1 MESIAAPSY
10 LTAEEYLVLERKATT
25 KSEYLN
31 GRVYAMVGA
40 SREHNLIA
48 VNTASELHVQL
59 RERPCETYINDM
71 RVKVDPAGLYTYP
84 DVVVV
89 CEEPRF
95 EDDDLDTLLNP
106 TVLIEILSP
115 STEAYDRG
123 EKFAHYRQL
132 ESLREY
138 LLVAQNRGCV
148 ERYCRQGTQWLLTEF
163 SALDD
168 EFDLVS
174 IGCQLSLYAI
184 YAKVEFPVRE
194 VPRSQRTS

>member
-10 LTAEEYLVLERKATT
+10 LTPAEYLVLERKATT

-40 SREHNLIA
+40 SRAHNLIA
-48 VNTASELHVQL
+48 VNMASELHGQL

-123 EKFAHYRQL
+123 EKFAYYRQL

-138 LLVAQNRGCV
+138 LLIAQNRVCV
-148 ERYCRQGTQWLLTEF
+148 ERYFRQEAQWLLTEF

-174 IGCQLSLYAI
+174 IGCQLSLRTI
-184 YAKVEFPVRE
+184 YAKIEFPAGE
-194 VPRSQRTS
+194 GPRSQKTS

>member
-1 MESIAAPSY
+1 MESVAAPSY
-10 LTAEEYLVLERKATT
+10 LTPAEYLVLERKATT

-31 GRVYAMVGA
+31 GRAYAMVGA

-48 VNTASELHVQL
+48 INMASELHVQL

-89 CEEPRF
+89 CGEPRF
-95 EDDDLDTLLNP
+95 EDTDLDTLLNP
-106 TVLIEILSP
+106 TVLIEVLSP
-115 STEAYDRG
+115 ATEAYDRG

-132 ESLREY
+132 KSLQEY
-138 LLVAQNRGCV
+138 LLVAQNRMCV
-148 ERYCRQGTQWLLTEF
+148 EHYFRQGAQWILTEF
-163 SALDD
+163 SAFDD

-174 IGCQLSLYAI
+174 IDCQLSLRAI
-184 YAKVEFPVRE
+184 YAKVEFPASE
-194 VPRSQRTS
+194 VPQSQRTS